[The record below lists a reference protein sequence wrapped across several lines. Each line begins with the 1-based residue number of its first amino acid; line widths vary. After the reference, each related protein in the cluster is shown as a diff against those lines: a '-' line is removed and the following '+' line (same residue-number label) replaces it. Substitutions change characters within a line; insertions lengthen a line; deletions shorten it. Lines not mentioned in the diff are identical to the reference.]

1 MKILISSPIDPDAI
15 DQLSRQHDVVRA
27 FKANEQQ
34 LRKLIEDREVLVFR
48 SGINVNAELMD
59 RAPGLKLLVRAGS
72 GYDNV
77 DLPYVI
83 RRGLEFIRI
92 PEPGAK
98 AVAELTFALMLSLAR
113 SLLVADRLLRQGH
126 WAKHELNGYLLN
138 EKTLGII
145 GVGNIGSRVGRLGA
159 AWGMN
164 VIGCV
169 EHPSRKLAAELG
181 QQGIHL
187 TDFDDVLAQADF
199 VTIHVPLQESTYNLI
214 DANALNRMKPGAYL
228 LNLAR
233 GGVVD
238 EQALY
243 HVLAEGSRLAGAALD
258 VHAEEGEGKI
268 SPLHGLSQVILTPHI
283 GANTV
288 DTQREI
294 GSVVVT
300 IISDLSRVTS
310 QSASVA

>member
-1 MKILISSPIDPDAI
+1 M
-15 DQLSRQHDVVRA
+15 
-27 FKANEQQ
+27 
-34 LRKLIEDREVLVFR
+34 
-48 SGINVNAELMD
+48 
-59 RAPGLKLLVRAGS
+59 
-72 GYDNV
+72 
-77 DLPYVI
+77 
-83 RRGLEFIRI
+83 
-92 PEPGAK
+92 
-98 AVAELTFALMLSLAR
+98 
-113 SLLVADRLLRQGH
+113 
-126 WAKHELNGYLLN
+126 
-138 EKTLGII
+138 
-145 GVGNIGSRVGRLGA
+145 GRLDA

-164 VIGCV
+164 GIGCV
-169 EHPSRKLAAELG
+169 EGPTQKLAAELR

-187 TDFDDVLAQADF
+187 TDFDEVLSQADF
-199 VTIHVPLQESTYNLI
+199 VTVHVPLQESTYNLI

-243 HVLAEGSRLAGAALD
+243 HVLAEGSQLAGAALD

-268 SPLHGLSQVILTPHI
+268 SPLQGLSNVILTPHI

-294 GSVVVT
+294 GRVVVT
-300 IISDLSRVTS
+300 KISEFSLVTS